1 MEAGR
6 VHHGRGLERDRRA
19 QNPPVL
25 ESERRAASL
34 EIVEE
39 RFAEAEARRQGSRCL
54 RCNVNTVF
62 DTSICVA
69 CNGCV
74 DVCHPIL
81 VSYLAAQYKRSKAL
95 ETLVCAAILHDTV
108 EDTSATYLEIL
119 RRFGM
124 PITCLVF
131 ELTSNRRPS
140 VRLGKLEYL
149 KAKMKGYSS
158 YALFLK
164 LCARLA
170 NLMDNPS
177 SKQLDETVTLL
188 KYLHQPQAYQEPLVS
203 HR

>member
-1 MEAGR
+1 MSELILKALKYASSK
-6 VHHGRGLERDRRA
+6 HRGQKRK
-19 QNPPVL
+19 V
-25 ESERRAASL
+25 SG
-34 EIVEE
+34 
-39 RFAEAEARRQGSRCL
+39 AEYI
-54 RCNVNTVF
+54 T
-62 DTSICVA
+62 
-69 CNGCV
+69 
-74 DVCHPIL
+74 HPIL

-124 PITCLVF
+124 PITSLVF
-131 ELTSNRRPS
+131 ELTSDPAALS
-140 VRLGKLEYL
+140 RLGKLEYL

-164 LCARLA
+164 LCDRLG

-188 KYLHQPQAYQEPLVS
+188 KYLRTSRKLTKS
-203 HR
+203 HLSVIAEIEKILAQRTP